1 MAMSRGF
8 RLVACTL
15 TITSLGELTVGAG
28 VSSENFSTSLEP
40 YWSMSQADMQLC
52 SLRGE
57 LHKPLPGHTLHAR
70 ANVPVEPA
78 AAALVAHSSLV
89 DMTPTEPIL

>member
-1 MAMSRGF
+1 M
-8 RLVACTL
+8 
-15 TITSLGELTVGAG
+15 VGAG

-52 SLRGE
+52 SLHGE
-57 LHKPLPGHTLHAR
+57 LHTPLPRHTLHAR

-78 AAALVAHSSLV
+78 AAAFALVAHSSLV
-89 DMTPTEPIL
+89 DMTRTEAIS